1 MKIKASWQIDGS
13 RLQVTEVFSEVL
25 SCLGAHLQSF
35 LRMIFCHNFL
45 EAFKNILMD
54 HLHWRHL
61 LAKLSAT
68 ATRICTF
75 LGYLGWHDTDRI
87 ISIYVVPPMVANSST
102 MVTVTC
108 HCCQWLC

>member
-1 MKIKASWQIDGS
+1 
-13 RLQVTEVFSEVL
+13 
-25 SCLGAHLQSF
+25 
-35 LRMIFCHNFL
+35 
-45 EAFKNILMD
+45 MD

-68 ATRICTF
+68 ATHISTF

-87 ISIYVVPPMVANSST
+87 ISIYVMPSKVANSST

-108 HCCQWLC
+108 HCHQHYRRLYCAKFANVKTA